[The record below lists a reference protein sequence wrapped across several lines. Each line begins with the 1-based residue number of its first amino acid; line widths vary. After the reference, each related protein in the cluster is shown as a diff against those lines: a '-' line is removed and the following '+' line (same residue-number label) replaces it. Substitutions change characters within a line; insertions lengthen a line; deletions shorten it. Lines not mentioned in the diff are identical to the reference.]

1 MRGPVFVQKG
11 VLWRTYPRTRR
22 TEHAPRRDD
31 KELDL
36 TQLGLAGEL
45 AGIENKTLVN
55 HLC

>member
-1 MRGPVFVQKG
+1 MRGPVIVQKG